1 MLVNASAG
9 LRELRVLHGPQGYE
23 RTDRVEL
30 QALSVMPGL
39 DAITHATLRPAC
51 LMSSECETCHL

>member
-30 QALSVMPGL
+30 QALSVMPV
-39 DAITHATLRPAC
+39 HTLLCDPRA
-51 LMSSECETCHL
+51 